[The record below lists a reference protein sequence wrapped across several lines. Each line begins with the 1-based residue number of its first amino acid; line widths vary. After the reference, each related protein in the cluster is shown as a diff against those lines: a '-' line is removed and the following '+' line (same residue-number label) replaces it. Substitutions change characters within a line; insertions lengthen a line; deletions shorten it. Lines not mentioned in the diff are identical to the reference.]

1 MCCAVYVFVSYRL
14 FQLTGTLK
22 TAVVPNK
29 AGRELLRNV
38 TLITI
43 TGAFLWLLSILLI
56 RIGGWQSMAAPLA
69 DPDGDQELV
78 VELLRGV
85 VMRERPF
92 AGWGASSHSG

>member
-1 MCCAVYVFVSYRL
+1 MVSQIGCLRCPVRCAVYVYVSYRL

-43 TGAFLWLLSILLI
+43 TGAFLWLVSILLI
-56 RIGGWQSMAAPLA
+56 RLGGWQSMAVPLA
-69 DPDGDQELV
+69 DSMATRT
-78 VELLRGV
+78 LL
-85 VMRERPF
+85 
-92 AGWGASSHSG
+92 

>member
-1 MCCAVYVFVSYRL
+1 MRRHVQDPGCYVCCAVYVFVSYRL

-43 TGAFLWLLSILLI
+43 TGAFLWLVSILLI
-56 RIGGWQSMAAPLA
+56 RLGGWLNVAAPLA
-69 DPDGDQELV
+69 DSMATRS
-78 VELLRGV
+78 LL
-85 VMRERPF
+85 
-92 AGWGASSHSG
+92 

>member
-1 MCCAVYVFVSYRL
+1 MGQCVQLSGCSVCCAVYVYVSYRL

-43 TGAFLWLLSILLI
+43 TGAFLWLVSVLLI
-56 RIGGWQSMAAPLA
+56 RLGGWQSMAAPLA
-69 DPDGDQELV
+69 DQMATRSL
-78 VELLRGV
+78 
-85 VMRERPF
+85 
-92 AGWGASSHSG
+92 